1 MHYIRFLKPPR
12 LLGGRRGNAPSVL
25 KAKVTV
31 TTDLGES
38 FLWANVDL
46 VVELTDGT
54 GKRVLE
60 RGKGYTW
67 KGSEGMRSL
76 EVELLIPAFRV
87 KESGG
92 VLRMLVRLREDF
104 LSVENFERILG
115 DSDEHEGTGEM
126 GGVMAVRS
134 MAIDIPSNQSL
145 PIPPSTSMAERT
157 FRFGISEIHIWEE
170 TGESIARHIWD
181 AGLLLSAYLASIS
194 DPSSKKALPQLPSL
208 QQTLSQKDLAIIELG
223 AGCGIVGITLSTLF
237 RKQISQI
244 LLTDLPE
251 ASEILTQNL
260 ASLSSSSSSSSSNNP
275 NPNPNSKKISHQVL
289 DWSSPLPQNIS
300 ETKWDMVVV
309 ADCTYNPDVVPD
321 LVQTLVRLGA
331 ASAEMLVL
339 LAMKVRHDSEMVF
352 FELMVQGGFVVR
364 DKCKMSLPVL
374 GGQGE
379 EIEVFVFAVG

>member
-12 LLGGRRGNAPSVL
+12 LLGGRRGNAPLVL

-38 FLWANVDL
+38 FLWADVDL
-46 VVELTDGT
+46 AVELTDGS
-54 GKRVLE
+54 GKGVLE

-76 EVELLIPAFRV
+76 EVELLIPASRG
-87 KESGG
+87 KEAGG
-92 VLRMLVRLREDF
+92 VLRLLVRPKEDF
-104 LSVENFERILG
+104 HAVEDFDRIFG
-115 DSDEHEGTGEM
+115 NSNEHEDTAGM

-145 PIPPSTSMAERT
+145 PISTSTSMAERT
-157 FRFGISEIHIWEE
+157 FRFGDSEIHIWEE

-181 AGLLLSAYLASIS
+181 AGLLLSAYLASTSI
-194 DPSSKKALPQLPSL
+194 PSSKNSLPPLPSL
-208 QQTLSQKDLAIIELG
+208 HKTLSQKDLAIIELG

-237 RKQISQI
+237 RKQVSQI

-260 ASLSSSSSSSSSNNP
+260 SFENSNSNPNNNP
-275 NPNPNSKKISHQVL
+275 RRISHQVL
-289 DWSSPLPQNIS
+289 DWSSPLPQDVRA
-300 ETKWDMVVV
+300 TKWDMAVV

-321 LVQTLVRLGA
+321 LVQTLKRLGET
-331 ASAEMLVL
+331 SSEMLVL

-352 FELMVQGGFVVR
+352 FELMAEGGFVVLE
-364 DKCKMSLPVL
+364 KCKLPLPLL
-374 GGQGE
+374 GGEGE
-379 EIEVFVFAVG
+379 EIEVFVFGVR

>member
-76 EVELLIPAFRV
+76 EVELLIPAFRG

-92 VLRMLVRLREDF
+92 VLRMLVRPKEDF

-115 DSDEHEGTGEM
+115 DSNEHEDTGEM

-145 PIPPSTSMAERT
+145 PIPTSTSMAERT
-157 FRFGISEIHIWEE
+157 FRFGNSEIHIWEE

-194 DPSSKKALPQLPSL
+194 DPSSKKASPPLPSL
-208 QQTLSQKDLAIIELG
+208 QQTLSQKNLAVIELG

-251 ASEILTQNL
+251 ASEILAQNL
-260 ASLSSSSSSSSSNNP
+260 ASLSSCS
-275 NPNPNSKKISHQVL
+275 
-289 DWSSPLPQNIS
+289 
-300 ETKWDMVVV
+300 
-309 ADCTYNPDVVPD
+309 
-321 LVQTLVRLGA
+321 
-331 ASAEMLVL
+331 
-339 LAMKVRHDSEMVF
+339 
-352 FELMVQGGFVVR
+352 
-364 DKCKMSLPVL
+364 
-374 GGQGE
+374 
-379 EIEVFVFAVG
+379 

>member
-12 LLGGRRGNAPSVL
+12 LLSGRRGNAPSVL
-25 KAKVTV
+25 KAKVTI

-54 GKRVLE
+54 GNDVLE

-76 EVELLIPAFRV
+76 EVELLIPASRG
-87 KESGG
+87 KESGEA
-92 VLRMLVRLREDF
+92 LRLLVRPKEEF
-104 LSVENFERILG
+104 QAVETFESFLG
-115 DSDEHEGTGEM
+115 DSNEHEDTGEM

-134 MAIDIPSNQSL
+134 MAIDMPSNQSL
-145 PIPPSTSMAERT
+145 PVSTSPSMAERT
-157 FRFGISEIHIWEE
+157 FKFGTSEIHIWEE

-181 AGLLLSAYLASIS
+181 AGLLISAYLASAS
-194 DPSSKKALPQLPSL
+194 VPSSRKAIPPLPYLHK
-208 QQTLSQKDLAIIELG
+208 TLSQKDLAVIELG
-223 AGCGIVGITLSTLF
+223 AGCGIVGITLCTLF
-237 RKQISQI
+237 KQQISQI

-260 ASLSSSSSSSSSNNP
+260 SSNLSSKN
-275 NPNPNSKKISHQVL
+275 ISHQVL
-289 DWSSPLPQNIS
+289 DWSSPLPQNVR
-300 ETKWDMVVV
+300 ETQWDMAVV

-321 LVQTLVRLGA
+321 LVQTLRRLGEA
-331 ASAEMLVL
+331 RARASASRQMLVL

-352 FELMVQGGFVVR
+352 FELMAEAGFVVR
-364 DKCKMSLPVL
+364 EKCTLPLPVL
-374 GGQGE
+374 GGEDE
-379 EIEVFVFAVG
+379 EIEIFVFAMG

>member
-12 LLGGRRGNAPSVL
+12 LVGSRRGNTPLVV
-25 KAKVTV
+25 KAKITV

-38 FLWANVDL
+38 FLWADVDL
-46 VVELTDGT
+46 VVELTDGS
-54 GKRVLE
+54 GNRLLE

-76 EVELLIPAFRV
+76 EVELLIPESRG
-87 KESGG
+87 KEAGG
-92 VLRMLVRLREDF
+92 VLRLLVRPKEDF
-104 LSVENFERILG
+104 HAVEDLERIFG
-115 DSDEHEGTGEM
+115 DSIEHEDTGGT

-134 MAIDIPSNQSL
+134 MAIDIPSNQGL
-145 PIPPSTSMAERT
+145 PISTSTSMAERT
-157 FRFGISEIHIWEE
+157 FRFRNSELHIWEE

-181 AGLLLSAYLASIS
+181 AGLLLSAYLASTSI
-194 DPSSKKALPQLPSL
+194 PSSKKSLPPLPSL
-208 QQTLSQKDLAIIELG
+208 HKTLSQKDLAIIELG

-260 ASLSSSSSSSSSNNP
+260 YLENSNSNPNNNP
-275 NPNPNSKKISHQVL
+275 RRISHQVL
-289 DWSSPLPQNIS
+289 DWSSPLPQGVRA
-300 ETKWDMVVV
+300 TKWDMAVV

-321 LVQTLVRLGA
+321 LVQTLKGLGET
-331 ASAEMLVL
+331 SSEMLVL

-352 FELMVQGGFVVR
+352 FDLMAEGAFVVLE
-364 DKCKMSLPVL
+364 KCKLPLPVL
-374 GGQGE
+374 GGEGE
-379 EIEVFVFAVG
+379 EIEVFVFGVG